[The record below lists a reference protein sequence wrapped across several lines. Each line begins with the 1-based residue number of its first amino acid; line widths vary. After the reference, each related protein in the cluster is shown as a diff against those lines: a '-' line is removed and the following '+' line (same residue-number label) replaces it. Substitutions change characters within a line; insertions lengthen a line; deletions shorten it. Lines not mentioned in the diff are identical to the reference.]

1 MFLGYIVHLFALQLS
16 VYELLKFMFDPK
28 EREGDL
34 ESGFL
39 SNKMFLLSLIFVFNL
54 LNYPGYFKKVISFLE
69 GDNY

>member
-1 MFLGYIVHLFALQLS
+1 
-16 VYELLKFMFDPK
+16 MFDPK

-69 GDNY
+69 GDNF